1 MPIPPKNLVK
11 KEKLEKLVKK
21 YTYAETIET
30 RNSDRLDFYDMH
42 IGNIVAMVEAAY
54 KMGIND
60 AKDKDKIL

>member
-1 MPIPPKNLVK
+1 MSMPAEN
-11 KEKLEKLVKK
+11 LEKLVKK

-30 RNSDRLDFYDMH
+30 RNRDCLDFYDMH

-54 KMGIND
+54 KMGKND